1 MSPSPKGSA
10 PFFLFCGMQWDQI
23 GAVDVVL
30 GIWLALAMFNGFRI
44 GLIIKV
50 ASIVALVL
58 GIYAGFH
65 FSSFAAEWLNQ
76 QFDWSTRTTEV
87 GAFGLTFL
95 GVVLGVHLIAKLL
108 EKIVDL
114 TALSLLNK
122 LGGLALGLVQALFFL
137 SALTYA
143 LDGVFGPR
151 KWLPEAQVEQ
161 SVLYPFVEDAIEY
174 VVPDMERTTPWEQLR
189 DRFEDGMERL
199 EDAAVERGNARD

>member
-1 MSPSPKGSA
+1 
-10 PFFLFCGMQWDQI
+10 MQWDQI
-23 GAVDVVL
+23 GAVDAVL
-30 GIWLALAMFNGFRI
+30 GIWLAWAMFNGFRK

-65 FSSFAAEWLNQ
+65 FSSFAADLLNQ

-95 GVVLGVHLIAKLL
+95 AVVVGVHFIAKLL

-122 LGGLALGLVQALFFL
+122 LGGLVLGLVQALFLL

-151 KWLPEAQVEQ
+151 QWLPQAQVEQ

-174 VVPDMERTTPWEQLR
+174 VVPDMERTTTWEQLR

-199 EDAAVERGNARD
+199 EDAAVERSGARD

>member
-1 MSPSPKGSA
+1 
-10 PFFLFCGMQWDQI
+10 MQWDQI
-23 GAVDVVL
+23 GAVDAVL
-30 GIWLALAMFNGFRI
+30 GIWLAWAMFNGFRK

-95 GVVLGVHLIAKLL
+95 GVVLGVHFIAKLL

-122 LGGLALGLVQALFFL
+122 LGGLALGLVQTLFFL

-151 KWLPEAQVEQ
+151 QWLPEAKVEQ

-189 DRFEDGMERL
+189 DCFEDGMERM
-199 EDAAVERGNARD
+199 EEAAIERVSDRD

>member
-1 MSPSPKGSA
+1 
-10 PFFLFCGMQWDQI
+10 MQWNQI
-23 GAVDVVL
+23 GAIDAIL
-30 GIWLALAMFNGFRI
+30 GIWLAWAMFNGFRK

-65 FSSFAAEWLNQ
+65 FSSFAADLLNQ

-95 GVVLGVHLIAKLL
+95 AVVVGVHFIAKLL

-114 TALSLLNK
+114 TALSMLNK

-151 KWLPEAQVEQ
+151 QWLPEAQVEQ

-174 VVPDMERTTPWEQLR
+174 VVPDMERTTPWDQLR

-199 EDAAVERGNARD
+199 EDAAVERSNARD

>member
-1 MSPSPKGSA
+1 
-10 PFFLFCGMQWDQI
+10 MQWDQI
-23 GAVDVVL
+23 GAVDAVL
-30 GIWLALAMFNGFRI
+30 GIWLAWAMFNGFRK

-65 FSSFAAEWLNQ
+65 FSSFAGEWLNQ

-95 GVVLGVHLIAKLL
+95 AVVVGVHFIAKLL

-122 LGGLALGLVQALFFL
+122 LGGLVLGLVQALFLL

-151 KWLPEAQVEQ
+151 QWLPQAQVEQ

-174 VVPDMERTTPWEQLR
+174 VVPDMERTTTWEQLR

-199 EDAAVERGNARD
+199 EDAAVERSGARD

>member
-1 MSPSPKGSA
+1 
-10 PFFLFCGMQWDQI
+10 MQWDQI
-23 GAVDVVL
+23 GAVDAVL
-30 GIWLALAMFNGFRI
+30 GIWLAWAMFNGFRK

-50 ASIVALVL
+50 ASIVALVF

-95 GVVLGVHLIAKLL
+95 AVVLGVHFIAKLL

-114 TALSLLNK
+114 TALSMLNK
-122 LGGLALGLVQALFFL
+122 LGGLTLGLVQALFFL

-151 KWLPEAQVEQ
+151 QWLPEAQVEQ
-161 SVLYPFVEDAIEY
+161 SVLYPIVEDAIEY
-174 VVPDMERTTPWEQLR
+174 VVPDMERTKPWQQLR
-189 DRFEDGMERL
+189 DRFEDAMDRL
-199 EDAAVERGNARD
+199 EDAAVERSNARD

>member
-1 MSPSPKGSA
+1 
-10 PFFLFCGMQWDQI
+10 MQWNQI

-30 GIWLALAMFNGFRI
+30 GIWLAWAMFNGFRK

-65 FSSFAAEWLNQ
+65 FSSFAADLLNQ

-95 GVVLGVHLIAKLL
+95 GVVLGVHFIAKLV

-114 TALSLLNK
+114 TALSMLNK
-122 LGGLALGLVQALFFL
+122 LGGLALGLVQTLFLL

-151 KWLPEAQVEQ
+151 QWLPEAQVEQ

-174 VVPDMERTTPWEQLR
+174 VVPDMERSTQWEQLR
-189 DRFEDGMERL
+189 ERFEDGMERL
-199 EDAAVERGNARD
+199 EDAAVEQSNERD

>member
-1 MSPSPKGSA
+1 
-10 PFFLFCGMQWDQI
+10 MQWNQI
-23 GAVDVVL
+23 GAIDAVL
-30 GIWLALAMFNGFRI
+30 GIWLAWAMFNGFRK

-87 GAFGLTFL
+87 GAFCMTFL
-95 GVVLGVHLIAKLL
+95 AVVLGVHFMAKLL

-114 TALSLLNK
+114 TALSMVNK

-151 KWLPEAQVEQ
+151 QWLPEAQVEQ

-199 EDAAVERGNARD
+199 EDAAVERSGVRD

>member
-1 MSPSPKGSA
+1 MH
-10 PFFLFCGMQWDQI
+10 WNQI
-23 GAVDVVL
+23 GVVDAVL
-30 GIWLALAMFNGFRI
+30 GIWLAWAMFNGFRK

-58 GIYAGFH
+58 GIYTGFH

-76 QFDWSTRTTEV
+76 QFDLSTRTTEV

-95 GVVLGVHLIAKLL
+95 GVVVGVHFIAKLL

-114 TALSLLNK
+114 TALSMLNK
-122 LGGLALGLVQALFFL
+122 LGGLLLGLVQTLFVL

-151 KWLPEAQVEQ
+151 QWLPESQVKQ
-161 SVLYPFVEDAIEY
+161 SVLYPFVRDAIEY
-174 VVPDMERTTPWEQLR
+174 VVPDMERTTPWEELR
-189 DRFEDGMERL
+189 DRFDDGMEHL
-199 EDAAVERGNARD
+199 EEPAVERSSDRD

>member
-1 MSPSPKGSA
+1 M
-10 PFFLFCGMQWDQI
+10 
-23 GAVDVVL
+23 
-30 GIWLALAMFNGFRI
+30 GIWLAWAMFNGFRK

-95 GVVLGVHLIAKLL
+95 GVVVGVHFIAKLL

-114 TALSLLNK
+114 TALSMLNK

-151 KWLPEAQVEQ
+151 QWLPEAQVEQ
-161 SVLYPFVEDAIEY
+161 SVLYPIVEDAIEY

-199 EDAAVERGNARD
+199 EDAAVERSNARD

>member
-1 MSPSPKGSA
+1 
-10 PFFLFCGMQWDQI
+10 MQWDQI
-23 GAVDVVL
+23 GAVDAVL
-30 GIWLALAMFNGFRI
+30 SIWLAWAMFNGFRK

-50 ASIVALVL
+50 ASIVALGL

-76 QFDWSTRTTEV
+76 RFDWSTRTTEV

-95 GVVLGVHLIAKLL
+95 GVVVGVHFIAKLL
-108 EKIVDL
+108 EKIVDI
-114 TALSLLNK
+114 TALSMLNK
-122 LGGLALGLVQALFFL
+122 LGGLALGLVQTLFFL

-151 KWLPEAQVEQ
+151 QWLPEAQVEQ
-161 SVLYPFVEDAIEY
+161 SMLYPFVEDVIEY

-199 EDAAVERGNARD
+199 EEATIERVSDRD

>member
-1 MSPSPKGSA
+1 
-10 PFFLFCGMQWDQI
+10 MQWDQI
-23 GAVDVVL
+23 GAVDAVL
-30 GIWLALAMFNGFRI
+30 GIWLAWAMFNGFRK

-65 FSSFAAEWLNQ
+65 FSSFAGEWLNQ

-95 GVVLGVHLIAKLL
+95 AVVLGVHFIAKLL

-122 LGGLALGLVQALFFL
+122 LGGLVLGLVQALFLL

-151 KWLPEAQVEQ
+151 QWLPQAQVEQ

-174 VVPDMERTTPWEQLR
+174 VVPDMERTTTWEQLR

-199 EDAAVERGNARD
+199 EDAAVERSGARD

>member
-1 MSPSPKGSA
+1 
-10 PFFLFCGMQWDQI
+10 MQWDQI
-23 GAVDVVL
+23 GAVDAVL
-30 GIWLALAMFNGFRI
+30 GIWLVLAMFNGFRK

-65 FSSFAAEWLNQ
+65 FSSFAADLLNQ

-95 GVVLGVHLIAKLL
+95 AVVVGVHFIAKLL

-114 TALSLLNK
+114 TALSMLNK

-151 KWLPEAQVEQ
+151 QWLPEAQVEQ

-174 VVPDMERTTPWEQLR
+174 VVPDMERTTPWDQLR
-189 DRFEDGMERL
+189 DSFEDGMERL
-199 EDAAVERGNARD
+199 EDAAVERSNARD

>member
-1 MSPSPKGSA
+1 
-10 PFFLFCGMQWDQI
+10 MQWDQI

-30 GIWLALAMFNGFRI
+30 GIWLAWAMFNGFRK

-50 ASIVALVL
+50 ACIVALVL

-76 QFDWSTRTTEV
+76 QFDWSTRTTKM

-95 GVVLGVHLIAKLL
+95 GVVLGVHFIAKLL

-122 LGGLALGLVQALFFL
+122 LGGLALGLVQTLFFL

-151 KWLPEAQVEQ
+151 QWLPEAQVEQ

-189 DRFEDGMERL
+189 DRFEDGMERM
-199 EDAAVERGNARD
+199 EEAAIERVSDRD

>member
-1 MSPSPKGSA
+1 
-10 PFFLFCGMQWDQI
+10 
-23 GAVDVVL
+23 L
-30 GIWLALAMFNGFRI
+30 G
-44 GLIIKV
+44 V
-50 ASIVALVL
+50 
-58 GIYAGFH
+58 YAGFH

-95 GVVLGVHLIAKLL
+95 GVVVGVHFIAKLL

-114 TALSLLNK
+114 TALSMLNK
-122 LGGLALGLVQALFFL
+122 LGGLALGLVQTLFFL

-151 KWLPEAQVEQ
+151 QWLPEAQVEQ

-199 EDAAVERGNARD
+199 EEATIERVSDRD

>member
-1 MSPSPKGSA
+1 MLSWAFG
-10 PFFLFCGMQWDQI
+10 
-23 GAVDVVL
+23 
-30 GIWLALAMFNGFRI
+30 LAWAMFNGFRK

-95 GVVLGVHLIAKLL
+95 AVVLGVHFIAKLL

-114 TALSLLNK
+114 TALSMLNK

-151 KWLPEAQVEQ
+151 QWLPEAQVEQ

-189 DRFEDGMERL
+189 ERFEDGMERL
-199 EDAAVERGNARD
+199 EDAAVERSTVRD